1 MKDIA
6 TLDNEL
12 DYMTHELARVKNDR
26 EYLLRFVARLLH
38 PEEFGWS
45 VDQEVRRE
53 ARFVLDQVTKL

>member
-6 TLDNEL
+6 ILESEIDHL
-12 DYMTHELARVKNDR
+12 VHELAKAKNDR
-26 EYLLRFVARLLH
+26 EFLLRFVARLLH

-45 VDQEVRRE
+45 VDQEVRKE

>member
-6 TLDNEL
+6 ILESEIDHL
-12 DYMTHELARVKNDR
+12 VHELAKAKNDR

-45 VDQEVRRE
+45 VDQEVRSE
-53 ARFVLDQVTKL
+53 ARFVVDQVTKL